1 MLTRRRTSA
10 LLLAIFITVVAAIV
24 LAARHLWLELLQTHN
39 IRQLDWQGLDLS
51 TTSLSMD
58 RFTLRQQ
65 QAEREVSAQG
75 VQLIL
80 SWSWDGFMPRV
91 DSLSLNGLQVDVRQ
105 TAETEDH
112 TTPTSRFQFPDTLP
126 DWLPEQVD
134 VRSFRVTLPC
144 ADGTCPLEGSLSASR
159 KPEGLPLALNL
170 ALTRHDHY
178 IDINGA
184 LDQLDARRL
193 NLTASISIDGNPT
206 LSMNTD
212 YVHADSD
219 AHPHWSGKLDMP
231 NLPRADWLLTWIQQW
246 YPMTIPDLPPQPDAG
261 MVSAQWSFSLPTSGS
276 FTSPQSG
283 TATVK
288 AEIPRP
294 WPLPTIATVQG
305 NVELSLAVD
314 QGQWRV
320 STGQADVQ
328 LEALGDWVL
337 MLPQFLR
344 PKALDVSIRP
354 AEAIPA
360 ADGQPT
366 LPLQI
371 AIASRGAAK
380 ADIQAHVAI
389 PIEAPWIV
397 YFGQSRLQGAFPQ
410 MSAGGW
416 SVSRPKLDLRFTGQA
431 DKNTLTLT
439 SAAPSSLTIPELSNA
454 GSDQWP
460 LLKGLAA
467 NLRSLQ
473 LTANYDTADKTLS
486 SLTLKGPAHLTVA
499 QLEQPQLKPQSWQ
512 FDGDVSAQL
521 DGLTANGILKA
532 KSGAQARLDLNAPFA
547 GTITADAST
556 RISGKTGSKVWSKTL
571 NQWPALL
578 DITEGTATLDAHLT
592 QRKNKPLQLKG
603 TLNFENISGIYN
615 RMAWTRLNGPVNV
628 GLSDKHLIT
637 RFPALTLE
645 SLNPGIPVG
654 PITTGGTYETNT
666 TQLTRGQ
673 LTLAPTTSDL
683 LGGTIR
689 LGPGNWDL
697 SAPPIRLPLEA
708 HNLDLS
714 QLMQLY
720 PARNLSGTG
729 TLSGQI
735 PVWLEPEGVHVES
748 GALNAEAPGGR
759 LTLPGDRF
767 QAIAQGNQAM
777 ALVAEAMKDFHYS
790 VLDSTIDYD
799 REGTLQLGLHIEGN
813 NPKVSQGQPVVL
825 NINIEEN
832 IPALLTSL
840 QLSGRVNDAV
850 TERVKKWLE
859 EQQSAP

>member
-1 MLTRRRTSA
+1 MKSRNVGILLIVTLVAVMAIGA
-10 LLLAIFITVVAAIV
+10 LVI
-24 LAARHLWLELLQTHN
+24 RHLWLDLLQTHN

-51 TTSLSMD
+51 SDALTLNRFSLH
-58 RFTLRQQ
+58 QQ
-65 QAEREVSAQG
+65 QTERDVTIEGNQLDLTWRWEGFTPHVTTLALNNLQIDVSK
-75 VQLIL
+75 
-80 SWSWDGFMPRV
+80 
-91 DSLSLNGLQVDVRQ
+91 
-105 TAETEDH
+105 TAETA
-112 TTPTSRFQFPDTLP
+112 TTESPRTQLPTRIPG
-126 DWLPEQVD
+126 WLPEQVT
-134 VRSFRVTLPC
+134 VRAFHATLPC
-144 ADGTCPLEGSLSASR
+144 AAGTCPVDGSLSASHG
-159 KPEGLPLALNL
+159 PEGLPLKLKLALQHDEHRVEIISTLEQLDTDTLNL
-170 ALTRHDHY
+170 ESSL
-178 IDINGA
+178 G
-184 LDQLDARRL
+184 
-193 NLTASISIDGNPT
+193 IDGHHT
-206 LSMNTD
+206 LSITSD
-212 YVHADSD
+212 YMRSGDNDTAR
-219 AHPHWSGKLDMP
+219 WSGKLDLP
-231 NLPRADWLLTWIQQW
+231 KLPRTDWLLAWLQQW
-246 YPMTIPDLPPQPDAG
+246 HPISIPDLPPQPDTG
-261 MVSAQWSFSLPTSGS
+261 KLSAQWDLALSAPEA
-276 FTSPQSG
+276 FTRPQSG
-283 TATVK
+283 TVTVN
-288 AEIPRP
+288 AHIPQP
-294 WPLPTIATVQG
+294 WPLPTVGALAG
-305 NVELSLAVD
+305 DAALSMTLE

-320 STGQADVQ
+320 DTGQADLQ
-328 LEALGDWVL
+328 LNALGDWVL
-337 MLPQFLR
+337 KLPQFLR
-344 PKALDVSIRP
+344 PKALNVSIRP
-354 AEAIPA
+354 AEAIPE

-389 PIEAPWIV
+389 PTEAPWIV
-397 YFGQSRLQGAFPQ
+397 YFGQSRLQVAFPQ

-460 LLKGLAA
+460 LLRGLAA
-467 NLRSLQ
+467 NLRSLP

-556 RISGKTGSKVWSKTL
+556 RISGKTGSKTWSKTL

-689 LGPGNWDL
+689 LGPGSWDL

-729 TLSGQI
+729 TLSGKI
-735 PVWLEPEGVHVES
+735 PVWLGPEGVHVES
-748 GALNAEAPGGR
+748 GALKAEAPGGR